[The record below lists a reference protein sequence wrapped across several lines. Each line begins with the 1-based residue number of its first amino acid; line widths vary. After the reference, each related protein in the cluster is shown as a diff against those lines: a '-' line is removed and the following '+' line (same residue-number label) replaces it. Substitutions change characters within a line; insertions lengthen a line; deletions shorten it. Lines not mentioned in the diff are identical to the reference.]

1 MKRHSSILAF
11 LLGAFATGLV
21 SEAKATEQTVW
32 GGHYYYGET
41 YQDWSTDYMKLD
53 GSSTSSRKVLQSNG
67 EVICEA
73 YEPNGM
79 KVTDWGYLGGSSD
92 AIVNGRIQTY
102 SNPKWIGRTESA
114 YGWRNDGKTDSSA
127 FIAIA
132 VRFDYIKYNISY
144 DANGG
149 TPKPDSIAN
158 QSYDADFNLAAA
170 PVKTG
175 YTFSSWQAS
184 SNGGLFGAG
193 STVNGSALG
202 LADCHVDGSNVTM
215 TAQWTANTYNI
226 SCELGNGAWP
236 TVYAPPPSASYD
248 AVFSLPAP
256 TRTGYDFIGW
266 KVTSGLDTTTAKW
279 GTGKN
284 PSSSVSADALC
295 VNGKNEVYFK
305 NLNPSDNAAV
315 TLTAQWRAATIRV
328 TFNNEGGSSGGGIL
342 DFLDVTYGNDYPALN
357 VPSQG
362 GNLFRGYVI
371 DGVEYWNEK
380 GQPTKPAWDIP
391 TNCTAHAR
399 WEKVDYQLIYDENR
413 SDGSVSKQISRTFEY
428 GVPTVLYDGADF
440 SNLGCTLLGWST
452 NKQAGKPDD
461 GCEIGGIKSFT
472 ESKTLFAVWEKNYF
486 IVYDGNGATN
496 ETPMAV
502 QKFVIGVH
510 DQALNLN
517 TYGKVGYTFLGWAT
531 NRVAALRLDW
541 KYKDQQ
547 ILREDLATTLG
558 ETNTLYAT
566 WKTNTYAVAFNMNGG
581 SDVAPD
587 VLTCA
592 YDNPVN
598 LTWTKKDGGEFTNGA
613 YDFLGWSNDIAKVI
627 YTDRTAS
634 VSNLCAIADGT
645 NTLYAVWK
653 LAPLSAAMHCDNL
666 RWESYSY
673 MGRKNKWIPSP
684 DGNGAYQ
691 TGAASVEQQW
701 LLAQVPTNGTLSFS
715 WFPNGCV
722 GTKHLSV
729 FISDD
734 KESISTIANLTG
746 DGTKWESYTISDIP
760 AGWYVHIY
768 VSETSDMGLCLVDQ
782 MTWTPGGP
790 KPEEKDAVEIKS
802 AAVSDGKFTLSFE
815 FNEDFDYLLKTNADL
830 LIDSWG
836 VMEIEGKK
844 TDNILTFE
852 PQIIEGQPQ
861 LFYKVETIQKAD

>member
-1 MKRHSSILAF
+1 MKSHISIFAF

-53 GSSTSSRKVLQSNG
+53 GSSTSLRKVLQSNG

-92 AIVNGRIQTY
+92 ANVNGRIKTY

-132 VRFDYIKYNISY
+132 VRFDYIKYNVSY

-236 TVYAPPPSASYD
+236 TVYAPPSSASYD
-248 AVFSLPAP
+248 TVFSLPAP

-305 NLNPSDNAAV
+305 NLNPTDNAAV

-452 NKQAGKPDD
+452 LKQAKKPDD
-461 GCEIGGIKSFT
+461 GCEIGA
-472 ESKTLFAVWEKNYF
+472 SKTFVSTTTLYAVWEKNYF
-486 IVYDGNGATN
+486 IAYDGNGATN

-566 WKTNTYAVAFNMNGG
+566 WETNTYYMAFDPNGG
-581 SDVAPD
+581 TGVPMN
-587 VLTCA
+587 VWRCK
-592 YDNPVN
+592 YDQPVT
-598 LTWTKKDGGEFTNGA
+598 LPEATYDHGA
-613 YDFLGWSNDIAKVI
+613 YDFIGWSNDVEKVI
-627 YTDRTAS
+627 YFKTDFAKP

-653 LAPLSAAMHCDNL
+653 LSELSAAMHCDNL
-666 RWESYSY
+666 RWYSHPY
-673 MGRKNKWIPSP
+673 EDDSETYFNEWRPKS
-684 DGNGAYQ
+684 NGEGVWQ
-691 TGAASVEQQW
+691 TGGHITDQQW
-701 LLAQVPTNGTLSFS
+701 LMALVPTTGTLSFKWKPVGCQNRYSLSYWITNDEDS
-715 WFPNGCV
+715 WFTGCV
-722 GTKHLSV
+722 DLEAKSNGWHSCVLTK
-729 FISDD
+729 
-734 KESISTIANLTG
+734 
-746 DGTKWESYTISDIP
+746 IP
-760 AGWYVHIY
+760 SEHYVHFY
-768 VSETSDMGLCLVDQ
+768 VSSTDERSYCQIDQ

-790 KPEEKDAVEIKS
+790 VPGPTNAVEIS
-802 AAVSDGKFTLSFE
+802 SMEFLDGKFILRFKSDG
-815 FNEDFDYLLKTNADL
+815 DFDYNLLTNANL

-836 VMEIEGKK
+836 VMTHAVG
-844 TDNILTFE
+844 TGGTMYFE
-852 PQIIEGQPQ
+852 PAILPGQPQ
-861 LFYKVETIQKAD
+861 LFYKVETIQRK